1 MTGENIKRISLVIFV
16 LFICAALLFSQSLVE
31 IAKKE
36 KERRAALK
44 AKGKTSVVVT
54 NVDLK
59 MPNKLPVMA
68 VQSPVSS
75 PRGRTQTRQ
84 RTASR
89 PFTQTTSQRNLATE
103 DQNRDV
109 YGYRKNATKVLFF
122 TGPVANP
129 EFALEKPD
137 DQFAIISENGVLD
150 LEFSAK
156 NGPGADIAI
165 FARLEGGQEM
175 APGGNEEGGVPLMVV
190 GVDPREGYWYGIL
203 VMNGRGDWEGIGK
216 GRGMNSPEEFDL
228 GEMSDI
234 KKIRIIFKPHNNP
247 ALNVKSFRSHNEENT
262 LGIDAVEALH

>member
-1 MTGENIKRISLVIFV
+1 MTGENIKRISLAIFV
-16 LFICAALLFSQSLVE
+16 LFTCTALLFSQSLVE

-36 KERRAALK
+36 KERRIALR
-44 AKGKTSVVVT
+44 AKGKTIVVVT
-54 NVDLK
+54 NADLK
-59 MPNKLPVMA
+59 KQKRLPVIT
-68 VQSPVSS
+68 VQSQVAS

-84 RTASR
+84 RTAPR
-89 PFTQTTSQRNLATE
+89 PSIQTTSRRKASEENQS
-103 DQNRDV
+103 RDV
-109 YGYRKNATKVLFF
+109 YGYRKNATKVLFY
-122 TGPVANP
+122 TGPIKNP
-129 EFALEKPD
+129 EFALSSPD

-234 KKIRIIFKPHNNP
+234 KKIRIIFKPYNNP
-247 ALNVKSFRSHNEENT
+247 ALNAKSFRFHNKENT